1 MFGYVVVNK
10 PELKF
15 REFDVYRAYYCG
27 LCHSLSK
34 RHGLSGQLTLSYD
47 MTFLVILLSSLYEPE
62 HSVTS
67 KRCIV
72 HPLKRQNIISSE
84 FTDYVADMNVIL
96 SYFKCLDDWHDD
108 RSVLKLAYSKLL
120 KKGSIGKNLNNVHA
134 TSDSTDDGS
143 VIATQPCAVDDCS
156 VAATQ
161 PSAVDDGSVTA
172 TQPNSDSNNQNS
184 YFTDDSGH
192 LHISPDYSYKNK
204 IEAISS
210 LLDELGTREKMNE
223 TNVDV
228 VAGLFG
234 RIMQILFVPFDD
246 IYAKGLGRMGF
257 YLGKFIYIMDAFDDV
272 EDDVKKGRYNVFSN
286 CYTDPDFE
294 THVKDM
300 LTMMMAECS
309 DAFEMLPAVDNADIL
324 RNILYSGVW
333 NSYERRV
340 SKNLENK

>member
-108 RSVLKLAYSKLL
+108 RSVFKLAYSKLL

-134 TSDSTDDGS
+134 TSDSTADG
-143 VIATQPCAVDDCS
+143 S

-161 PSAVDDGSVTA
+161 PSAVDDGSVAA

-246 IYAKGLGRMGF
+246 IYAKGLGRMG
-257 YLGKFIYIMDAFDDV
+257 L
-272 EDDVKKGRYNVFSN
+272 
-286 CYTDPDFE
+286 YTLWM
-294 THVKDM
+294 H
-300 LTMMMAECS
+300 LTMLRTMSKRDVTMFFQIA
-309 DAFEMLPAVDNADIL
+309 IL
-324 RNILYSGVW
+324 TRILKLM
-333 NSYERRV
+333 
-340 SKNLENK
+340 SKICLQ

>member
-72 HPLKRQNIISSE
+72 RPLKRQNIISSE

-134 TSDSTDDGS
+134 TSDSTADG
-143 VIATQPCAVDDCS
+143 S

-161 PSAVDDGSVTA
+161 PSAVDDGSVAA

-184 YFTDDSGH
+184 YFTNDSGH

-204 IEAISS
+204 IEPISS

>member
-134 TSDSTDDGS
+134 TSDSTADGS
-143 VIATQPCAVDDCS
+143 VA
-156 VAATQ
+156 
-161 PSAVDDGSVTA
+161 A

-184 YFTDDSGH
+184 YFTNDSGH

-246 IYAKGLGRMGF
+246 IYANGLGRMGF

-272 EDDVKKGRYNVFSN
+272 EDDVKKGRYNVFSKY
-286 CYTDPDFE
+286 YTDPDFE

>member
-134 TSDSTDDGS
+134 TSDSTADGS
-143 VIATQPCAVDDCS
+143 VA
-156 VAATQ
+156 
-161 PSAVDDGSVTA
+161 A

-234 RIMQILFVPFDD
+234 KIMQILFVPFDD

-272 EDDVKKGRYNVFSN
+272 EEDVKKGRYNVFSN